1 MIFCTTGSSPLV
13 PDTRLS
19 MLNCDQP
26 VSNQRLSSPVLK
38 QMEDPREPGRYT
50 AVRDIIA
57 KYNATYD

>member
-1 MIFCTTGSSPLV
+1 
-13 PDTRLS
+13 

-57 KYNATYD
+57 KYNAT